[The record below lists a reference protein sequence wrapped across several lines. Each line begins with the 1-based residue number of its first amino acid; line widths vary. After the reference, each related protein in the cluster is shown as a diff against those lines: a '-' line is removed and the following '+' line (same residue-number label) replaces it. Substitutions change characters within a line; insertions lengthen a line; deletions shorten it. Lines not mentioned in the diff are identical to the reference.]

1 MNMVLVPAV
10 LTGYVVFVVELYAMR
25 HSQASKLS
33 EARET
38 SDELQ

>member
-1 MNMVLVPAV
+1 MNTVLVPAI

-33 EARET
+33 EEGET
-38 SDELQ
+38 SADRP